1 MTRPLCRNCGRTI
14 RRVFRDVS
22 FGEQH
27 VARYRHHQSFSEFP
41 DSIEEAKRLTGVQTV
56 LSVTW
61 VTDAERWIKRAVVW
75 DGASFT
81 DPYFCGQ
88 GCAMQFGRHQA
99 ALGAATDTYT
109 KALLREPVKLR
120 KPDRVKETH
129 KCA

>member
-41 DSIEEAKRLTGVQTV
+41 DSIEEVKRLTGVQTV
-56 LSVTW
+56 LSITW
-61 VTDAERWIKRAVVW
+61 VTDAERWIKKAIVW

-81 DPYFCGQ
+81 T
-88 GCAMQFGRHQA
+88 RTSA
-99 ALGAATDTYT
+99 ARAAPCSSAAIRPRSARPPIHTPRRCSES
-109 KALLREPVKLR
+109 ASS
-120 KPDRVKETH
+120 
-129 KCA
+129 